1 MNLQEVRS
9 IILDPNAGFFYD
21 LSTVIFSKNRTQSPE
36 VNWAGKTNNE
46 YFSKKIIPIHLCTL
60 ESQIFT
66 EVE

>member
-9 IILDPNAGFFYD
+9 IVVDPNAGFFYG
-21 LSTVIFSKNRTQSPE
+21 LSTVIFSENRTRSPE

-46 YFSKKIIPIHLCTL
+46 YFSKKIIPIHLSAL
-60 ESQIFT
+60 ESKIFT